1 MSAGAAIRDH
11 MKAPRLLV
19 AQRNGCAV
27 DPDLERV
34 AAERPA
40 QEHELGA
47 FDEPEHHQA
56 LDGGIR
62 GLDRFDP
69 GAVTGLEIGNCQT
82 STPREARK

>member
-1 MSAGAAIRDH
+1 

-40 QEHELGA
+40 QEHELGT
-47 FDEPEHHQA
+47 FDEAEHHQP
-56 LDGGIR
+56 LDGGI
-62 GLDRFDP
+62 GGFDRFDT
-69 GAVTGLEIGNCQT
+69 GAITGLEIRKCQT
-82 STPREARK
+82 STPRTARK